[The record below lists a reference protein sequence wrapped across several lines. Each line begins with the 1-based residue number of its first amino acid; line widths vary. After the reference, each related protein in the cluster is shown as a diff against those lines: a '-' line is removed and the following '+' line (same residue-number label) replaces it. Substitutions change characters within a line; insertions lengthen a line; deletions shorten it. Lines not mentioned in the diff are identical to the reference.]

1 MGNNAIKNVNKNVNA
16 SFIDSAI
23 LNSETYINYLERLK
37 LVACSMFEWINLPSS
52 MNAEFLENCLYEY
65 GKASLLKTSE
75 YGFINS
81 KCTSNGDLNIYMLPT
96 SLHCYSTDSLS
107 ENRKLY
113 NGFKD
118 ENVND
123 YEYEYCILV
132 KNTYDMTPTES
143 TLQLFALRLYEAERT
158 CDVNIKA
165 QKTPTII
172 LGDESLRLAMKN
184 LFLKYDGNEPVIYAD
199 KKQIGSDTFKVLTT
213 EAPFIADKI
222 MDYKRQIWN
231 EALTYLGI
239 NSLSTEKKERLIT
252 DEANSNNELINLNLQ
267 ARLLERKKACKQFNE
282 LFGLTGENAIDVR
295 VRSDLRNVIK
305 NLDSSVNDIIENKG
319 GENIVKLY
327 NDTEKSL

>member
-1 MGNNAIKNVNKNVNA
+1 MSNVKNVNKNVNA
-16 SFIDSAI
+16 PFIDSAI
-23 LNSETYINYLERLK
+23 LNSATFVNYLERLK

-52 MNAEFLENCLYEY
+52 MNAEFLERCLYEY
-65 GKASLLKTSE
+65 GKASLLKTEE

-81 KCTSNGDLNIYMLPT
+81 KCVSNGNLNIYMLPT
-96 SLHCYSTDSLS
+96 SMHCYSTDSLDVT
-107 ENRKLY
+107 RKLY

-118 ENVND
+118 ENTDD
-123 YEYEYCILV
+123 YEYCVLV

-199 KKQIGSDTFKVLTT
+199 KKQIGTDTFKVLTT

-222 MDYKRQIWN
+222 MEYKKQIWN

-282 LFGLTGENAIDVR
+282 LFGLSGENAIDVR

-305 NLDSSVNDIIENKG
+305 NLDSSVNEIIESKG
-319 GENIVKLY
+319 GENIVELY
-327 NDTEKSL
+327 NDTKKSM